1 MLNLIFCMTVLNSCL
16 IHIMSFNNPVPRG
29 VLRIKHG
36 ESVTTSKQ
44 LDEAVREHKMKL
56 LQGKRKVP
64 DSTNFDGEDFGD
76 SDLYGIGKRNI
87 RGG

>member
-1 MLNLIFCMTVLNSCL
+1 
-16 IHIMSFNNPVPRG
+16 MSFNNPVPRG

-44 LDEAVREHKMKL
+44 LDEAVHDHKMKL

-76 SDLYGIGKRNI
+76 SDLYGIGNRNVK
-87 RGG
+87 GG

>member
-1 MLNLIFCMTVLNSCL
+1 
-16 IHIMSFNNPVPRG
+16 
-29 VLRIKHG
+29 
-36 ESVTTSKQ
+36 
-44 LDEAVREHKMKL
+44 MKL

-76 SDLYGIGKRNI
+76 SDLYGIGNRNV